1 MCPSTIRTAAAAA
14 AGTGLGALGVLGGL
28 AAGPAPAADAA
39 SSATTAQA
47 EYNAAIKAVGTKGV
61 HFASTALQNGV
72 HLTVV
77 GDTGTTSGAQTL
89 VVKNGSST
97 EHMNALVV
105 GSTGYVN
112 GNAAA
117 LHHVIGLTSSQSS
130 KYAGKWLSFPAS
142 NSSLG
147 ELVSG
152 LLDSQVA
159 TELQMSGPFT
169 YDKATTVQS
178 QHVLAVRG
186 SVATENGDKVPV
198 LLYVPAT
205 GAPLPVEEVTNPGSG
220 GGKSSIHGTVTFSKW
235 GESVSQKAPAHSVSL
250 LKIVPSSAGG
260 STTTAPAG
268 G

>member
-1 MCPSTIRTAAAAA
+1 MCPSTIRTAAAVA

-28 AAGPAPAADAA
+28 AGPAPAADAA

-61 HFASTALQNGV
+61 HFASTALQTGV

-89 VVKNGSST
+89 VVKNGNST
-97 EHMNALVV
+97 EHMNAVVV

-147 ELVSG
+147 EL
-152 LLDSQVA
+152 
-159 TELQMSGPFT
+159 
-169 YDKATTVQS
+169 
-178 QHVLAVRG
+178 
-186 SVATENGDKVPV
+186 
-198 LLYVPAT
+198 
-205 GAPLPVEEVTNPGSG
+205 
-220 GGKSSIHGTVTFSKW
+220 
-235 GESVSQKAPAHSVSL
+235 
-250 LKIVPSSAGG
+250 
-260 STTTAPAG
+260 
-268 G
+268 